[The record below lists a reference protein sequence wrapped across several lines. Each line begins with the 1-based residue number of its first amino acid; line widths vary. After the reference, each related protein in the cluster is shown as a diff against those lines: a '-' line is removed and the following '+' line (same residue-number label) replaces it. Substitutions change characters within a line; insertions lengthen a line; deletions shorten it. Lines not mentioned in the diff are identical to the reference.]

1 MKDRNRENKDGIVFS
16 AMNFWEMKNVTMIKN
31 YQYLNDYKIYWFLK
45 ISLYK
50 ALLNI
55 SLLKIQ

>member
-55 SLLKIQ
+55 SLLEIQ

>member
-1 MKDRNRENKDGIVFS
+1 MKDRNRENEDGIVFS

-55 SLLKIQ
+55 SLLEIQ

>member
-1 MKDRNRENKDGIVFS
+1 MKDRNHENEDGIVFS

-55 SLLKIQ
+55 SLLEIQ

>member
-16 AMNFWEMKNVTMIKN
+16 AMNFWEIKNVTMIKN

-55 SLLKIQ
+55 SLLEIQ